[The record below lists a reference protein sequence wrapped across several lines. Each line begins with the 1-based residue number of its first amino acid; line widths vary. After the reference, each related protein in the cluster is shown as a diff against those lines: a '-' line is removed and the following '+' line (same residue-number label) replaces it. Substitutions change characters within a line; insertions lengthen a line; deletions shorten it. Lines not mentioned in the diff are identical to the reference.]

1 MGFFSVGVAVSAFFF
16 QISPENGTDVFRC
29 HNQRDSAKCWMLP
42 WLACVSLLVCGS
54 YWTLI
59 SLWIS
64 SCPFDENI
72 REKFQHSILG

>member
-1 MGFFSVGVAVSAFFF
+1 MDFFFGFLLLVLKCHFVF
-16 QISPENGTDVFRC
+16 QISPENGTDVFSC
-29 HNQRDSAKCWMLP
+29 HNQRIFC
-42 WLACVSLLVCGS
+42 LACVGFLVCGS

-59 SLWIS
+59 RLWIS